1 MVIFNYTKKT
11 TIMDYTQLTNAEL
24 ITIVDPNVNHGG
36 IPIAAVT
43 EANKRGLKKK
53 AKGTINSNYIKL

>member
-1 MVIFNYTKKT
+1 
-11 TIMDYTQLTNAEL
+11 MDYTQLTNAEL
-24 ITIVDPNVNHGG
+24 ITIVDPNVNRGG
-36 IPIAAVT
+36 IPLAAVT